1 MSTTLRTYYLY
12 MDSWTNSDAESVKNI
27 QSIIDEHTLF
37 KKCQS
42 FNYTTAVKDE
52 FVTLTGLARGVEVDT
67 VAADVMQIAADAAA
81 IGSIWSFGF
90 GMAAFAVLEAES
102 TIMRAVCSKDS
113 KELNKKLKTADDD
126 ISKNINTDVA
136 SYVTLYKANN
146 TIIANNASKGMDQRE
161 CRSVLFQFMAEIE
174 RRGDEITVATFLKDA
189 NSASVLYNSTELDQV
204 YAALDELNLIGEKSD
219 EDIMKYM
226 NTLKGVTIANK
237 AVLSTIR
244 NLSYAIMFYK
254 LNVAKTKIK
263 TLAKEAELPVEEVD
277 ANAFE
282 VMDATGKFVAVIA
295 IGMAIWDTVN
305 NVLDIVD
312 IVAQANTM
320 CKALEGTIQKSYL
333 AYFKGIQDS
342 SNAYNA
348 AIAKAAI
355 AKK

>member
-1 MSTTLRTYYLY
+1 MG
-12 MDSWTNSDAESVKNI
+12 SWTNSDAESVKNI

-52 FVTLTGLARGVEVDT
+52 FDTLTGLARTVEQET
-67 VAADVMQIAADAAA
+67 VLADSMQIAADVAAVA
-81 IGSIWSFGF
+81 AIWSFGF
-90 GMAAFAVLEAES
+90 GMAAFAALEVDE
-102 TIMRAVCSKDS
+102 TIARAVASKHS

-126 ISKNINTDVA
+126 ISKNISTDVA

-174 RRGDEITVATFLKDA
+174 RRGDEITVATFQKDA

-204 YAALDELNLIGEKSD
+204 YAALDGLNLSEKKSD
-219 EDIMKYM
+219 ADIKKFMD
-226 NTLKGVTIANK
+226 TLKGVTIANK
-237 AVLSTIR
+237 SALSTIR
-244 NLSYAIMFYK
+244 NLSYGIMFYK
-254 LNVAKTKIK
+254 LNLATTKIK
-263 TLAKEAELPVEEVD
+263 TLAEEAELPVEEVD

-282 VMDATGKFVAVIA
+282 VMDATGKFVAGIA
-295 IGMAIWDTVN
+295 IVMSVWDIVN
-305 NVLDIVD
+305 SILDIVD
-312 IVAQANTM
+312 VVAQSNKM
-320 CKALEGTIQKSYL
+320 CTALEGTIQKSYL
-333 AYFKGIQDS
+333 DYFKGIQDS